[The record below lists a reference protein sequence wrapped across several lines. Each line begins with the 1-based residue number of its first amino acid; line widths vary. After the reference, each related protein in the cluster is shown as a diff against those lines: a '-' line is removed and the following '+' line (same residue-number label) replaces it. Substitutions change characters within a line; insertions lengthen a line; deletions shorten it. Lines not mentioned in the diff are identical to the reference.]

1 LFLLYKETIMNNQQ
15 LTRLDSLSRALIGF
29 DTMFDQMERRFANQ
43 VSTNYPPF
51 NILKWNEDQYEIQIA
66 ITGFE
71 KEEIRVEVEQN
82 QLTVY
87 GESKEMSLGDAMYI
101 HRGLATRDFE
111 RTFTLAE
118 HMEVKGAVTKNGM
131 LRIQIIRNI
140 PESAKPKI
148 IDIVE
153 VK

>member
-1 LFLLYKETIMNNQQ
+1 
-15 LTRLDSLSRALIGF
+15 
-29 DTMFDQMERRFANQ
+29 
-43 VSTNYPPF
+43 
-51 NILKWNEDQYEIQIA
+51 
-66 ITGFE
+66 
-71 KEEIRVEVEQN
+71 
-82 QLTVY
+82 
-87 GESKEMSLGDAMYI
+87 MSLGDAMYI

-118 HMEVKGAVTKNGM
+118 HMEVKGAATKNGM

>member
-1 LFLLYKETIMNNQQ
+1 MNNNQ
-15 LTRLDSLSRALIGF
+15 LSRLDTLSRALVGF

-71 KEEIRVEVEQN
+71 KEEIRVEVERN
-82 QLTVY
+82 QLSVF
-87 GESKEMSLGDAMYI
+87 GESKEMSLGDAMYL

-111 RTFTLAE
+111 KTFTLAE
-118 HMEVKGAVTKNGM
+118 HMEVKAAEIRNGM
-131 LRIQIIRNI
+131 LRIQLFRNV
-140 PESAKPKI
+140 PESEKPRI

-153 VK
+153 IK

>member
-1 LFLLYKETIMNNQQ
+1 
-15 LTRLDSLSRALIGF
+15 
-29 DTMFDQMERRFANQ
+29 
-43 VSTNYPPF
+43 VSNNYPPF
-51 NILKWNEDQYEIQIA
+51 NIVKWNEDQYEIQIA

-118 HMEVKGAVTKNGM
+118 HMEVKGAETKNGM
-131 LRIQIIRNI
+131 LRIQIFRNI

>member
-1 LFLLYKETIMNNQQ
+1 MNNQQ

-51 NILKWNEDQYEIQIA
+51 NIVKWNEDQYEIQIA

-118 HMEVKGAVTKNGM
+118 HMEVKSAATKNGM
-131 LRIQIIRNI
+131 LRIQIFRNI

-153 VK
+153 IK

>member
-1 LFLLYKETIMNNQQ
+1 MNNNQ
-15 LTRLDSLSRALIGF
+15 LSRLDTLSRALVGF

-43 VSTNYPPF
+43 VSNNYPPF

-71 KEEIRVEVEQN
+71 KEEIRVEVERN
-82 QLTVY
+82 QLSVF
-87 GESKEMSLGDAMYI
+87 GESKEMSLGDAMYL

-111 RTFTLAE
+111 KTFTLAE
-118 HMEVKGAVTKNGM
+118 HMEVKLAEIRNGM
-131 LRIQIIRNI
+131 LRIQLFRNV
-140 PESAKPKI
+140 PESEKPRI

-153 VK
+153 IK

>member
-1 LFLLYKETIMNNQQ
+1 MNNNQ
-15 LTRLDSLSRALIGF
+15 LSRLDTLSRALVGF

-43 VSTNYPPF
+43 VSNNYPPF

-71 KEEIRVEVEQN
+71 KEEIRVEVERN
-82 QLTVY
+82 QLSVF
-87 GESKEMSLGDAMYI
+87 GESKELSLGDAMYL

-111 RTFTLAE
+111 KTFTLAE
-118 HMEVKGAVTKNGM
+118 HMEVKLAEIRNGM
-131 LRIQIIRNI
+131 LRIQLFRNV
-140 PESAKPKI
+140 PDSEKPRI

-153 VK
+153 IK

>member
-1 LFLLYKETIMNNQQ
+1 MNNQ
-15 LTRLDSLSRALIGF
+15 LTKLDALSRALIGF

-43 VSTNYPPF
+43 VSNNYPPF

-71 KEEIRVEVEQN
+71 IEEIRVEVERN
-82 QLTVY
+82 QLSVF
-87 GESKEMSLGDAMYI
+87 GESKEMSLGDAMYL

-111 RTFTLAE
+111 KTFTLAE
-118 HMEVKGAVTKNGM
+118 HMEVKLAEIRNGM
-131 LRIQIIRNI
+131 LRIQLFRNV
-140 PESAKPKI
+140 PESEKPRI

-153 VK
+153 IK

>member
-1 LFLLYKETIMNNQQ
+1 
-15 LTRLDSLSRALIGF
+15 
-29 DTMFDQMERRFANQ
+29 MFDQMERRFASQ

-71 KEEIRVEVEQN
+71 KEEIRVEVERN
-82 QLTVY
+82 QLSVF
-87 GESKEMSLGDAMYI
+87 GESKEMSLGDAMYL

-111 RTFTLAE
+111 KTFTLAE
-118 HMEVKGAVTKNGM
+118 HMEVKVAEIRNGM
-131 LRIQIIRNI
+131 LRIQLFRNV
-140 PESAKPKI
+140 PESEKPRI

-153 VK
+153 IK

>member
-1 LFLLYKETIMNNQQ
+1 MNNNQ
-15 LTRLDSLSRALIGF
+15 LSRLDTLSRALVGF

-43 VSTNYPPF
+43 VSNNYPPF

-71 KEEIRVEVEQN
+71 KEEIRIEVERN
-82 QLTVY
+82 QLSVF
-87 GESKEMSLGDAMYI
+87 GESKEMSLGDAMYL

-111 RTFTLAE
+111 KTFTLAE
-118 HMEVKGAVTKNGM
+118 HMEVKLAEIRNGM
-131 LRIQIIRNI
+131 LRIQLFRNV
-140 PESAKPKI
+140 PESEKPRI

-153 VK
+153 IK

>member
-1 LFLLYKETIMNNQQ
+1 MNNQ
-15 LTRLDSLSRALIGF
+15 LSRLDTLSRALVGF

-43 VSTNYPPF
+43 VSNNYPPF

-71 KEEIRVEVEQN
+71 KEEIRVEVERN
-82 QLTVY
+82 QLSVF
-87 GESKEMSLGDAMYI
+87 GESKEMSLGDAMYL

-111 RTFTLAE
+111 KTFTLAE
-118 HMEVKGAVTKNGM
+118 HIEVKLAEIRNGM
-131 LRIQIIRNI
+131 LRIQLFRNV
-140 PESAKPKI
+140 PESEKPRI

-153 VK
+153 IK

>member
-1 LFLLYKETIMNNQQ
+1 MNNNQ
-15 LTRLDSLSRALIGF
+15 LSRLDTLSRALVGF

-43 VSTNYPPF
+43 VSNNYPPF

-71 KEEIRVEVEQN
+71 KEEIRVEVERN
-82 QLTVY
+82 QLSVF
-87 GESKEMSLGDAMYI
+87 GESKEMSLGDAMYL

-111 RTFTLAE
+111 KTFTLAE
-118 HMEVKGAVTKNGM
+118 HMEVKVAEIRNGM
-131 LRIQIIRNI
+131 LRIQLFRNV
-140 PESAKPKI
+140 PESEKPRI

-153 VK
+153 IK

>member
-1 LFLLYKETIMNNQQ
+1 
-15 LTRLDSLSRALIGF
+15 
-29 DTMFDQMERRFANQ
+29 MFDQMERRFANQ

-118 HMEVKGAVTKNGM
+118 HMEVKLAEIRNGM
-131 LRIQIIRNI
+131 LRIQLFRNV
-140 PESAKPKI
+140 PESAKPRI

>member
-1 LFLLYKETIMNNQQ
+1 MNNQQ

-29 DTMFDQMERRFANQ
+29 DTMFDQMERRYANS
-43 VSTNYPPF
+43 VSNNYPPF

-118 HMEVKGAVTKNGM
+118 HMEVKGAATKNGM
-131 LRIQIIRNI
+131 LRIQIVRNI

>member
-1 LFLLYKETIMNNQQ
+1 MNNQQ

-29 DTMFDQMERRFANQ
+29 DTMFDQMERRYANS
-43 VSTNYPPF
+43 VSNNYPPF

-87 GESKEMSLGDAMYI
+87 GESKVMSLGDTMYI

-118 HMEVKGAVTKNGM
+118 HMEVKGAETKNGM
-131 LRIQIIRNI
+131 LRIQIFRNI

-148 IDIVE
+148 INIVE

>member
-1 LFLLYKETIMNNQQ
+1 MNNQQ

-131 LRIQIIRNI
+131 LRIQIFRNI

>member
-1 LFLLYKETIMNNQQ
+1 MNNNQ
-15 LTRLDSLSRALIGF
+15 LSRLDTLSRALVGF

-71 KEEIRVEVEQN
+71 KEEIRVEVERN
-82 QLTVY
+82 QLSVF
-87 GESKEMSLGDAMYI
+87 GESKEMSLGDAMYL

-111 RTFTLAE
+111 KTFTLAE
-118 HMEVKGAVTKNGM
+118 HMEVKVAEIRNGM
-131 LRIQIIRNI
+131 LRIQLFRNV
-140 PESAKPKI
+140 PESEKPRI

-153 VK
+153 IK

>member
-1 LFLLYKETIMNNQQ
+1 MNNQQ

-29 DTMFDQMERRFANQ
+29 DTMFDQMERRYANS
-43 VSTNYPPF
+43 VSNNYPPF

-87 GESKEMSLGDAMYI
+87 GESKVMSLGDTMYI

-118 HMEVKGAVTKNGM
+118 HMEVKGAETKNGM
-131 LRIQIIRNI
+131 LRIQIFRNI

>member
-1 LFLLYKETIMNNQQ
+1 MNNNQ
-15 LTRLDSLSRALIGF
+15 LSRLDTLSRALVGF

-71 KEEIRVEVEQN
+71 KEEIRVEVERN
-82 QLTVY
+82 QLSVF
-87 GESKEMSLGDAMYI
+87 GESKEMSLGDAMYL

-111 RTFTLAE
+111 KTFTLAE
-118 HMEVKGAVTKNGM
+118 HMEVKLAEIRNGM
-131 LRIQIIRNI
+131 LRIQLFRNV
-140 PESAKPKI
+140 PESEKPRI

-153 VK
+153 IK

>member
-1 LFLLYKETIMNNQQ
+1 MNNQQ

>member
-1 LFLLYKETIMNNQQ
+1 MNNNQ
-15 LTRLDSLSRALIGF
+15 LSRLDTLSRALVGF

-71 KEEIRVEVEQN
+71 KEEIRVEVERN
-82 QLTVY
+82 QLSVF
-87 GESKEMSLGDAMYI
+87 GESKEMSLGDAMYL

-111 RTFTLAE
+111 KTFTLAE
-118 HMEVKGAVTKNGM
+118 HMEVKLAEIKNGM
-131 LRIQIIRNI
+131 LRIQLFRNV
-140 PESAKPKI
+140 PESEKPRI

-153 VK
+153 IK

>member
-1 LFLLYKETIMNNQQ
+1 MNNNQ
-15 LTRLDSLSRALIGF
+15 LSRLDTLSRALVGF

-43 VSTNYPPF
+43 VSNNYPPF

-71 KEEIRVEVEQN
+71 KEEIRVEVERN
-82 QLTVY
+82 QLSVF
-87 GESKEMSLGDAMYI
+87 GESKEMSLGDAMYL

-111 RTFTLAE
+111 KTFTLAE
-118 HMEVKGAVTKNGM
+118 HMEVKLAEFRNGM
-131 LRIQIIRNI
+131 LRIQLFRNV
-140 PESAKPKI
+140 PESEKPRI

-153 VK
+153 IK

>member
-1 LFLLYKETIMNNQQ
+1 MNNQQ

-43 VSTNYPPF
+43 MSTNYPPF
-51 NILKWNEDQYEIQIA
+51 NIVKWNEDQYEIQIA

-118 HMEVKGAVTKNGM
+118 HMEVKGAETKNGM
-131 LRIQIIRNI
+131 LRIQIFRNV

-153 VK
+153 IK

>member
-1 LFLLYKETIMNNQQ
+1 MNNNQIS
-15 LTRLDSLSRALIGF
+15 RLDTLSRALVGF

-71 KEEIRVEVEQN
+71 KEEIRVEVERN
-82 QLTVY
+82 QLSVF
-87 GESKEMSLGDAMYI
+87 GESKEMSLGDAMYL

-111 RTFTLAE
+111 KTFTLAE
-118 HMEVKGAVTKNGM
+118 HMEVKVAEIRNGM
-131 LRIQIIRNI
+131 LRIQLFRNV
-140 PESAKPKI
+140 PESEKPRI

-153 VK
+153 IK

>member
-1 LFLLYKETIMNNQQ
+1 MNNQQ

-118 HMEVKGAVTKNGM
+118 HMEVKGAETKNGM

-153 VK
+153 IK

>member
-1 LFLLYKETIMNNQQ
+1 MNNQQ

-118 HMEVKGAVTKNGM
+118 HMEVKGASTKNGM

>member
-1 LFLLYKETIMNNQQ
+1 MNNNQ
-15 LTRLDSLSRALIGF
+15 LSRLDTLSRALVGF

-43 VSTNYPPF
+43 VSNNYPPF

-87 GESKEMSLGDAMYI
+87 GESTEMSLGDAMYL

-111 RTFTLAE
+111 KTFTLAE
-118 HMEVKGAVTKNGM
+118 HMEVKLAEIRNGM
-131 LRIQIIRNI
+131 LRIQLFRNV
-140 PESAKPKI
+140 PESEKPRI

-153 VK
+153 IK

>member
-1 LFLLYKETIMNNQQ
+1 MNQSNLRTIDAAHLAN
-15 LTRLDSLSRALIGF
+15 LSRALVGF

-43 VSTNYPPF
+43 VSNNYPPF

-71 KEEIRVEVEQN
+71 KEEIRVEVERN
-82 QLTVY
+82 QLSVF
-87 GESKEMSLGDAMYI
+87 GESKEMSLGDAMYL

-111 RTFTLAE
+111 KTFTLAE
-118 HMEVKGAVTKNGM
+118 HMEVKLAEIRNGM
-131 LRIQIIRNI
+131 LRIQLFRNV
-140 PESAKPKI
+140 PESEKPRI

-153 VK
+153 IK

>member
-1 LFLLYKETIMNNQQ
+1 
-15 LTRLDSLSRALIGF
+15 
-29 DTMFDQMERRFANQ
+29 MFDQMERRYANS
-43 VSTNYPPF
+43 VSSNYPPF

-71 KEEIRVEVEQN
+71 KEEIRVEVEQS

-118 HMEVKGAVTKNGM
+118 HMEVKGAAIKNGM

>member
-1 LFLLYKETIMNNQQ
+1 MNNNQ
-15 LTRLDSLSRALIGF
+15 LSRLDTLSRALVGF

-43 VSTNYPPF
+43 VSNNYPPF

-71 KEEIRVEVEQN
+71 KEEIRVEVERN
-82 QLTVY
+82 QLSVF
-87 GESKEMSLGDAMYI
+87 GESKEMSLGDAMYL

-118 HMEVKGAVTKNGM
+118 HMEVKGAATKNGM
-131 LRIQIIRNI
+131 LRIQIFRNI

-153 VK
+153 IK

>member
-1 LFLLYKETIMNNQQ
+1 MNNNQIS
-15 LTRLDSLSRALIGF
+15 RLDTLSRALVGF

-43 VSTNYPPF
+43 VSNNYPPF

-71 KEEIRVEVEQN
+71 KEEIRVEVERN
-82 QLTVY
+82 QLSVF
-87 GESKEMSLGDAMYI
+87 GESKEMSLGDAMYL

-111 RTFTLAE
+111 KTFTLAE
-118 HMEVKGAVTKNGM
+118 HMEVKLAEIRNGM
-131 LRIQIIRNI
+131 LRIQLFRNV
-140 PESAKPKI
+140 PESEKPRI

-153 VK
+153 IK

>member
-1 LFLLYKETIMNNQQ
+1 MNNQQ

-118 HMEVKGAVTKNGM
+118 HMEVKGASTKNGM
-131 LRIQIIRNI
+131 LRIQIFRNI

>member
-1 LFLLYKETIMNNQQ
+1 MNNNQ
-15 LTRLDSLSRALIGF
+15 LSRLDTLSRALVGF

-43 VSTNYPPF
+43 VSNNYPPF

-71 KEEIRVEVEQN
+71 KEEIRVEVERN
-82 QLTVY
+82 QLSVF
-87 GESKEMSLGDAMYI
+87 GESKEMSLGDAMYL

-111 RTFTLAE
+111 KTFTLAE
-118 HMEVKGAVTKNGM
+118 HIEVKLAEIRNGM
-131 LRIQIIRNI
+131 LRIQLFRNV
-140 PESAKPKI
+140 PESEKPRI

-153 VK
+153 IK

>member
-1 LFLLYKETIMNNQQ
+1 MNNNQ
-15 LTRLDSLSRALIGF
+15 LSRLDTLSRALVGF

-43 VSTNYPPF
+43 VSNNYPPF

-71 KEEIRVEVEQN
+71 KGEIRVEVERN
-82 QLTVY
+82 QLSVF
-87 GESKEMSLGDAMYI
+87 GESKEMSLGDAMYL

-111 RTFTLAE
+111 KTFTLAE
-118 HMEVKGAVTKNGM
+118 HMEVKLAEIRNGM
-131 LRIQIIRNI
+131 LRIQLFRNV
-140 PESAKPKI
+140 PESEKPRI

-153 VK
+153 IK